1 MDKIMNKGINVL
13 SLFDGISCGQIA
25 LQRAGIR
32 VDKYFA
38 SEIDK
43 HAIKVTQHN
52 YPDTI
57 QLGDATKVRAEELP
71 KIDLLIGGSPCQ
83 GFSFAGKQLNFED
96 QRSKLFFEYVRL
108 VRECKPSFFLL
119 ENVKMKKESEKV
131 ISEYLGVEPIEIN
144 SALVSAQ
151 NRRRLYWTNIPNV
164 QEPDDRLVKIKDV
177 IDDPKTLI
185 EDNILIRCR
194 KHGYFKE
201 RIEKINKIP
210 ALVTGN
216 TEYFPLTKLI
226 NEEILEEIGKE
237 GVKTVFE
244 EKLKTWSCEFRKL
257 TTLEYEKLQTI
268 PAHYTDC
275 IKPSRRFHAI
285 GNGWT
290 VDVIAHI
297 FSFLPEEFKNE

>member
-1 MDKIMNKGINVL
+1 MNKGINVL